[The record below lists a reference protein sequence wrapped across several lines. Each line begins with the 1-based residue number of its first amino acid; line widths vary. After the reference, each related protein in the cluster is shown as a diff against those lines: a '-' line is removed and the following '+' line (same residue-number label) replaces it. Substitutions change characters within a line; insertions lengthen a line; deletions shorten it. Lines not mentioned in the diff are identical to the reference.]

1 MEAFVLVW
9 GSSGN
14 LTISP
19 FQWPGKNSRT
29 QYSQKTEEDLPSHN
43 DGVVTTIPKFVFVY
57 CLKAEVNKIFS
68 QIASESLF
76 SQFVHKIPN
85 LRALENSVL

>member
-9 GSSGN
+9 CSSGN

-19 FQWPGKNSRT
+19 FQWPEKNSRT
-29 QYSQKTEEDLPSHN
+29 QYSQKTEEDFPSYN
-43 DGVVTTIPKFVFVY
+43 DGVVTTIPKFIFLY
-57 CLKAEVNKIFS
+57 YLKAEVNKIFG
-68 QIASESLF
+68 QIASKSLF

-85 LRALENSVL
+85 LKALENSVL